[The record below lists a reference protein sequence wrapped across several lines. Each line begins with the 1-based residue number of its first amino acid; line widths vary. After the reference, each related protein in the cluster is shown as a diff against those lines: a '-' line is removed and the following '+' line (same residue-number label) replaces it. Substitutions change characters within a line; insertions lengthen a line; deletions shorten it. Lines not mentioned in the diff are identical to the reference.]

1 MRALVLSLLLC
12 SAVAPAAVEDD
23 LSLGV
28 VRARA
33 TRGQVQYLALQGG
46 GVAVVDVSGA
56 TPRLVQRLAEGR
68 VFARLVIDGDALLA
82 LELRQEATT
91 FSLSDPLSP
100 VVLSPGV
107 QPVPSAAPAAPPP
120 GEPVAPTAPRPRA
133 RVTAVTDGRVLFD
146 GGVETGFV
154 KGTRLRVISQRL
166 EKKPDLV
173 TGLPTATP
181 SGAVTAVLEV
191 EEAQPHRAMAV
202 LGRGDTAEVGD
213 LVELT
218 TAELS
223 ERLLAPRRAPF
234 RFRTGFEVRP
244 FLGLEGQSKPVG
256 LMLDAYL
263 QWYLAPVPVVLSI
276 SGAPVSVAFGSK
288 EAHYPGVLAF
298 TAAYAT
304 DFFEIGL
311 GIGALY
317 GNPGPCEPFL
327 ACEVN
332 TGFTINQVLRLGSID
347 GLNLEWHSSIFS
359 RPNQFVF
366 GVGRGVIAV
375 PLNSRLSLF
384 GAGGGGENGWATGEF
399 GVRTA
404 IGGAGG
410 KGTVI
415 LSASLGVS
423 GIFDGPSRELVLGP
437 AVSFGAEWRL

>member
-1 MRALVLSLLLC
+1 MRALFLALLLFP
-12 SAVAPAAVEDD
+12 AVAPAAVEDD
-23 LSLGV
+23 LSLGPV
-28 VRARA
+28 LARVA
-33 TRGQVQYLALQGG
+33 RGQVLYLSLQAG
-46 GVAVVDVSGA
+46 GVAVVDLSGA
-56 TPRLVQRLAEGR
+56 APRLVQRIAEGR
-68 VFARLVIDGDALLA
+68 VFARLLIDADALVA

-91 FSLSDPLSP
+91 FSLADPLAPSVSIPGLRPAPSP
-100 VVLSPGV
+100 VV
-107 QPVPSAAPAAPPP
+107 AAEPA
-120 GEPVAPTAPRPRA
+120 VPRPRA

-146 GGVETGFV
+146 GGLETGFS
-154 KGTRLRVISQRL
+154 KGTRLRVIAQRL
-166 EKKPDLV
+166 ETKPDLV
-173 TGLPTATP
+173 TGRPTSSP

-191 EEAQPHRAMAV
+191 EDAQPHHAMAV

-234 RFRTGFEVRP
+234 QFRTGFEIRP
-244 FLGLEGQSKPVG
+244 FLGLGGQSKPVG
-256 LMLDAYL
+256 LMLDVYL
-263 QWYLAPVPVVLSI
+263 QWYLTPVPLVLSL
-276 SGAPVSVAFGSK
+276 SGAPLSIAFGSV
-288 EAHYPGVLAF
+288 EPHYPGVLAF

-317 GNPGPCEPFL
+317 GNPGPCEPL
-327 ACEVN
+327 RACEVN

-404 IGGAGG
+404 LGGAGG

>member
-1 MRALVLSLLLC
+1 MATLLLLLLLTG
-12 SAVAPAAVEDD
+12 SPEDE
-23 LSLGV
+23 LSLGPV
-28 VRARA
+28 LSRVS
-33 TRGQVQYLALQGG
+33 RGPVTYLALESG
-46 GVAVVDVSGA
+46 GVAVVDTSGA
-56 TPRLVQRLAEGR
+56 TPRLVGRLAEGR
-68 VFARLVIDGDALLA
+68 TFSQLVLSGDALLA
-82 LELRQEATT
+82 LELRQEVTT
-91 FSLSDPLSP
+91 FSLAEPLAP
-100 VVLSPGV
+100 IVARPGV
-107 QPVPSAAPAAPPP
+107 QAVVTAPAAPPP
-120 GEPVAPTAPRPRA
+120 GPTPRA
-133 RVTAVTDGRVLFD
+133 KVTAVTDGRVLFD
-146 GGVETGFV
+146 GGTGMGFV
-154 KGTRLRVISQRL
+154 KGSRLRVISQRP
-166 EKKPDLV
+166 EMKPDLV
-173 TGLPTATP
+173 TGQQVSAP
-181 SGAVTAVLEV
+181 SGAITAVLEV
-191 EEAQPHRAMAV
+191 EDAQPGRAMAM

-213 LVELT
+213 LVEPT
-218 TAELS
+218 SAELS

-256 LMLDAYL
+256 VMLDAYL
-263 QWYLAPVPVVLSI
+263 QWYLHPIPVVLSL
-276 SGAPVSVAFGSK
+276 SGAPLSVAFNSR
-288 EAHYPGVLAF
+288 EAHYPGVIAF

-332 TGFTINQVLRLGSID
+332 TGFTINQVLRLGAID

-384 GAGGGGENGWATGEF
+384 GAGGGGENGWAMGEF

-404 IGGAGG
+404 VGGAGG
-410 KGTVI
+410 KGTII

>member
-1 MRALVLSLLLC
+1 MFTLLVLCLL
-12 SAVAPAAVEDD
+12 AVSPEDELALGAV
-23 LSLGV
+23 LSRV
-28 VRARA
+28 S
-33 TRGQVQYLALQGG
+33 RGPVTYLALESG
-46 GVAVVDVSGA
+46 GVAVVDTSA
-56 TPRLVQRLAEGR
+56 APPRLVRRIAEGR
-68 VFARLVIDGDALLA
+68 VFSQLLLTDDALVA

-91 FSLSDPLSP
+91 FSLSDPLAP
-100 VVLSPGV
+100 VAARPTGP
-107 QPVPSAAPAAPPP
+107 PVSAAPATPSPPAP
-120 GEPVAPTAPRPRA
+120 AAPRRA
-133 RVTAVTDGRVLFD
+133 KVTAVTDGRVLFD
-146 GGVETGFV
+146 GGTEAGFV
-154 KGTRLRVISQRL
+154 KGSRLKVISQRL
-166 EKKPDLV
+166 ELKPDLA
-173 TGLPTATP
+173 TGRQVSAP

-191 EEAQPHRAMAV
+191 EDAQPGRAMAI

-213 LVELT
+213 LVEPT
-218 TAELS
+218 GAEVS

-244 FLGLEGQSKPVG
+244 FLGLQGQSKPVG
-256 LMLDAYL
+256 VMLDAYL
-263 QWYLAPVPVVLSI
+263 QWYLHPIPVVLSL
-276 SGAPVSVAFGSK
+276 SGAPLSVAFNSA

-311 GIGALY
+311 GVGALY
-317 GNPGPCEPFL
+317 GNPGPCEPL
-327 ACEVN
+327 LGCEVN
-332 TGFTINQVLRLGSID
+332 TGFTINQVLRLGALD

-384 GAGGGGENGWATGEF
+384 GAGGGGENGWAMGEF

-404 IGGAGG
+404 VGGAGG
-410 KGTVI
+410 SGTII

>member
-1 MRALVLSLLLC
+1 MPTLLLLLLAASPEDELALGAVLS
-12 SAVAPAAVEDD
+12 
-23 LSLGV
+23 
-28 VRARA
+28 RAS
-33 TRGQVQYLALQGG
+33 RGPVTYLALDTGG
-46 GVAVVDVSGA
+46 IAVVDTSGA
-56 TPRLVQRLAEGR
+56 TPRLVRRLAEGR
-68 VFARLVIDGDALLA
+68 TFSQLVISEDALLA

-91 FSLSDPLSP
+91 FSLADPLAP
-100 VVLSPGV
+100 TLARPGV
-107 QPVPSAAPAAPPP
+107 QTVIAAPVSSPP
-120 GEPVAPTAPRPRA
+120 TPRA
-133 RVTAVTDGRVLFD
+133 KVTAVTDGRVLFD
-146 GGVETGFV
+146 GGTTTGFV
-154 KGTRLRVISQRL
+154 KGSRLRVISQRP
-166 EKKPDLV
+166 EMKPDLV
-173 TGLPTATP
+173 TGQPVSSP
-181 SGAVTAVLEV
+181 SGAITAVLEV
-191 EEAQPHRAMAV
+191 EDAQPGRAMAI

-213 LVELT
+213 LVEPT

-256 LMLDAYL
+256 LMLDAYV
-263 QWYLAPVPVVLSI
+263 QWYLHPIPVVLSL
-276 SGAPVSVAFGSK
+276 SGAPLSVAFNSK
-288 EAHYPGVLAF
+288 EAHYPGVIAF

-332 TGFTINQVLRLGSID
+332 TGFTINQVLRLGAID

-384 GAGGGGENGWATGEF
+384 GAGGGGENGWAMGEF

-404 IGGAGG
+404 VGGAGG